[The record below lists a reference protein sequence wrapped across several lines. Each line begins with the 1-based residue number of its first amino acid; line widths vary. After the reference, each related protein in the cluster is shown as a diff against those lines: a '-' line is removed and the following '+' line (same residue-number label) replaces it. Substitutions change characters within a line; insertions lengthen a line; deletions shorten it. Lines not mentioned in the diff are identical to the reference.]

1 MVGTQLKLYA
11 ILNDHHDSDYY
22 NGGNGADPIETKM

>member
-11 ILNDHHDSDYY
+11 ILNDSDVMITIMV
-22 NGGNGADPIETKM
+22 AMVQIQ